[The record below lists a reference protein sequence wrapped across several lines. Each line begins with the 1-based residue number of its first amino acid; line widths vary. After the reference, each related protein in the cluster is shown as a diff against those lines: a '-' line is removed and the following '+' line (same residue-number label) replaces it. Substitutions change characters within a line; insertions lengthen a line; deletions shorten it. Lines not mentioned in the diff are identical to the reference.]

1 MSKLNELRKA
11 HKMAHKGNFSLMDKI
26 YHQDFRGYDPRVSSW
41 INYEEHKI
49 LLPTIQKVIKG
60 GKSRIIFENE
70 EFLCFEVFRKHLEV
84 ENDFIVT
91 IAGVKYKNNE
101 IIEMES
107 LNENLDFDPSEGQDW
122 NWEDYE

>member
-1 MSKLNELRKA
+1 M
-11 HKMAHKGNFSLMDKI
+11 
-26 YHQDFRGYDPRVSSW
+26 
-41 INYEEHKI
+41 
-49 LLPTIQKVIKG
+49 
-60 GKSRIIFENE
+60 KS
-70 EFLCFEVFRKHLEV
+70 FLCFEVFRKHLEV

-122 NWEDYE
+122 NWEDFE

>member
-1 MSKLNELRKA
+1 
-11 HKMAHKGNFSLMDKI
+11 MARNGNFTLMDKI
-26 YHQDFRGYDPRVSSW
+26 YHQDFRGYDPRVSAW
-41 INYEEHKI
+41 INYAEHKI

-84 ENDFIVT
+84 ENDFIVI

-107 LNENLDFDPSEGQDW
+107 LNENDVPDLSEGQDW
-122 NWEDYE
+122 SWEDYK

>member
-1 MSKLNELRKA
+1 M
-11 HKMAHKGNFSLMDKI
+11 
-26 YHQDFRGYDPRVSSW
+26 
-41 INYEEHKI
+41 
-49 LLPTIQKVIKG
+49 IKG

-91 IAGVKYKNNE
+91 IAGVKYKNSE

-107 LNENLDFDPSEGQDW
+107 LNENLDFDPGILAFAYPARCPWASCIFPHGASGKMQNHRFQIRRLGGEGYQFCTFRIW
-122 NWEDYE
+122 

>member
-1 MSKLNELRKA
+1 MSA
-11 HKMAHKGNFSLMDKI
+11 
-26 YHQDFRGYDPRVSSW
+26 W

-49 LLPTIQKVIKG
+49 LLPTIQRAIKG
-60 GKSRIIFENE
+60 SKSRIIFENE

-91 IAGVKYKNNE
+91 IAGVKYKHNE

-122 NWEDYE
+122 SWEDYE

>member
-1 MSKLNELRKA
+1 MVSK
-11 HKMAHKGNFSLMDKI
+11 
-26 YHQDFRGYDPRVSSW
+26 
-41 INYEEHKI
+41 NYEEHKI
-49 LLPTIQKVIKG
+49 LLPTIQRAIKG

-84 ENDFIVT
+84 ENDLIVT

-107 LNENLDFDPSEGQDW
+107 LNENLDFDPSEG
-122 NWEDYE
+122 